1 MTNRLNRHRP
11 LRGGIRIMPYTGES
25 VYGTLTAIARRAYDD
40 AKVLVTNIH
49 VVSTDEYALQGNEYI
64 YQGGT
69 NPANRVAQLYRIY
82 DDVGTELSRSWLPV
96 VEGASRSNIGDLC
109 ALRLLPNATG
119 TFDLHHHPDDSD
131 TDPHEKRP
139 IVEGAMDPQA
149 GDVLTIWGANT
160 GFGTVRVDEVGF
172 TQAITYRYGPNLPD
186 KREYRFRD
194 SVKLWRL
201 GDYGQNGDSGAAV
214 VTLDE
219 AGNYRMSCIMFG
231 GIQVRDQDNKALGSR
246 VEYAIPASIAEDA
259 LDLTFGIQAPI
270 ANIVVPQ
277 EVYPGELVDLNGSG
291 SRVREPGGQPL
302 TYQWDQILPEPAV
315 VTPNVTLTNRTQ
327 QTASF
332 TAPPGNHRL
341 EFQLTVTDHY
351 GAKAIDK
358 VTVTVQNRDPIANA
372 GDDKTAYRGENV
384 ELNGSGSDLD
394 GDTLTYQW
402 EQLGLDELGISAV
415 TPVTINMAD
424 QATANFVAPDEIG
437 ALSFQ
442 LTVTDTRGDSHSDEV
457 QVTVQNRNPI
467 AYAGPNKV
475 ITVNNRVTLEG
486 SVSDID
492 PDDRASVTHIW
503 TQEDENPATVTLSP
517 VAAWPARRTFTPRVE
532 GIYNFTLTATDPYGL
547 EASDEVTV
555 RVVNPS
561 PMAVPGWNQAVP
573 VNAMATLAG
582 SAEDPDA
589 GHAAAMTYT
598 WTRVSGPTT
607 TLSDPNVADPT
618 FTPTAVGDYVFKLT
632 VTDPDDLSDEAN
644 VTIHCCSATG
654 TSQWY
659 DTGEPGCH
667 NNALQK
673 HQTQVKDGITEF
685 QWVDDPDNEVWGN
698 WGYTGYARNLV
709 MGNWVDTDP
718 LETTGSG
725 ENRRK
730 KQSQTTTFESGQERT
745 SECGNTETRWERKSS
760 VQTRWIDYPET
771 GATPPPPSTWVDTGQ
786 TRNRVEGPW
795 SDTDRTQQDPVDDSW
810 EKEQTRTVTWE
821 KEQIDSTGN
830 VTEPQWVPD
839 SEVETQWI
847 PLTPPPPPPP
857 STWVDTGQTRD
868 RVEGSWMDTG
878 NERENQVL
886 LIMEKEQT
894 RTVTWEKEQIDS
906 TGNVTEPQWVSVSE
920 VETRWIPVTVP
931 PPVTHSYRDITP
943 AVYSGCGPDRTRK
956 QECIRLG
963 HEDTNWRAAAEP
975 LEWDPWTNVGSPV
988 IVYGSWT
995 NVGSPQ
1001 LISGT
1006 CKQRKERSWTR
1017 TQRQQSQ
1024 NQCGGARSQTVTTRG
1039 TEFNFDTVSE
1049 TWGLWSYTG
1058 GTDYDDIEDIIYYE
1072 QERFSSPCNRRQTQ
1086 WVTTRPS

>member
-219 AGNYRMSCIMFG
+219 AGNYRMSCILFG

-475 ITVNNRVTLEG
+475 ITVNNRVILEG

-771 GATPPPPSTWVDTGQ
+771 GATPPTPTNDQWEIQYANNKIQARVTEIPMVTPAITEVRVHMESGQPPNLITVTRAIGMTLDNWVDVLSNGDTGWATGVTWVAHIRFENSVDHSSYSLPGK
-786 TRNRVEGPW
+786 
-795 SDTDRTQQDPVDDSW
+795 PV
-810 EKEQTRTVTWE
+810 TVPM
-821 KEQIDSTGN
+821 S
-830 VTEPQWVPD
+830 P
-839 SEVETQWI
+839 
-847 PLTPPPPPPP
+847 TPPPPPPP

-878 NERENQVL
+878 NERGNQVL

-920 VETRWIPVTVP
+920 VETRWIPLTP
-931 PPVTHSYRDITP
+931 PPPPPPSTWVDTGQTRNR
-943 AVYSGCGPDRTRK
+943 VEGPWSDTGRT
-956 QECIRLG
+956 QQ
-963 HEDTNWRAAAEP
+963 
-975 LEWDPWTNVGSPV
+975 DPVDD
-988 IVYGSWT
+988 SWE
-995 NVGSPQ
+995 
-1001 LISGT
+1001 
-1006 CKQRKERSWTR
+1006 KEQTR
-1017 TQRQQSQ
+1017 T
-1024 NQCGGARSQTVTTRG
+1024 VTWEKEQIDSTGNRHRAS
-1039 TEFNFDTVSE
+1039 V
-1049 TWGLWSYTG
+1049 GLSL
-1058 GTDYDDIEDIIYYE
+1058 
-1072 QERFSSPCNRRQTQ
+1072 
-1086 WVTTRPS
+1086 